1 MKKFVK
7 AMILCFVIFAIYP
20 TTNAFAANTYVAGTH
35 GEWEELETGPM
46 CPSKIWVFNLYA
58 DNGNSLYNG
67 WVQSGQDWYYIY
79 KRTMVDPVN
88 KCSNPTTN
96 GWMLIDRDAG
106 KARWYLFAPGGKLS
120 KKEGW
125 EQGANGK
132 WMYFIPGDYGLATNE
147 SLVINGTKY
156 YFDSNGYMK

>member
-20 TTNAFAANTYVAGTH
+20 TTNAFAANTYVAGTD
-35 GEWEELETGPM
+35 GEWKELETVGT

-58 DNGNSLYNG
+58 DNGNSIYNG
-67 WVQSGQDWYYIY
+67 WVKSGQDWYYIS
-79 KRTMVDPVN
+79 RRIMVDPGN
-88 KCSNPTTN
+88 KCINSTTN
-96 GWMLIDRDAG
+96 GWMVIDRGSAG
-106 KARWYLFAPGGKLS
+106 ERWYLFAPGGKLVQKS
-120 KKEGW
+120 GW
-125 EQGANGK
+125 EQNAQGK

-147 SLVINGTKY
+147 SLVIDGTKY